1 MVYSLKNKTD
11 IILHYLIR
19 ASVILEMI
27 IEQLIDLKGDINK
40 RNHYRSSIIIKAL
53 HMVVLFS
60 EIIEVLK
67 KVTVKNLNC

>member
-1 MVYSLKNKTD
+1 M
-11 IILHYLIR
+11 
-19 ASVILEMI
+19 ILEMI
-27 IEQLIDLKGDINK
+27 IEQLIADLKGDINK